1 MTYAKD
7 HQIYTP
13 SAATNVL
20 ATLRQAGFVPPS
32 EQQEYIDKWDYF
44 KSLGARREVIQ
55 IDMREVKA

>member
-7 HQIYTP
+7 HQIYKP

-44 KSLGARREVIQ
+44 RNLGARREVIL

>member
-1 MTYAKD
+1 MSYSKN

-20 ATLRQAGFVPPS
+20 ATLRAAGFVPPS
-32 EQQEYIDKWDYF
+32 EQQRYIDKWEYF
-44 KSLGARREVIQ
+44 KGLSTRREVIQ